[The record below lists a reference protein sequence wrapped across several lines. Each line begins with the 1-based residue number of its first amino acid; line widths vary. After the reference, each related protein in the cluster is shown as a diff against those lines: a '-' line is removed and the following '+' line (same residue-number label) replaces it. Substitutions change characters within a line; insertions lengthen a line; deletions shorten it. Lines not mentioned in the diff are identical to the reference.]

1 MQSSETIRSTRTWRQ
16 SDDNRILT
24 PGDEYNQS
32 HNEAKLTRQMRAI
45 KQHFGLGSLLGSIAI
60 LVAIGAPFVRQ
71 SEINGSSTM
80 AIDRLTVAQREN
92 KEEQA
97 RNLADAVTRIEA
109 GIKTAVDLAVQNRE
123 EMRSMR
129 TSTDGAFVELRQ
141 DTKGLWKWATS
152 IDGRVGVLEAEIRKK
167 EK

>member
-1 MQSSETIRSTRTWRQ
+1 
-16 SDDNRILT
+16 LT